1 MVSVRCYITAVRK
14 ARRAAGV
21 ERGEALSS
29 ALVLAVFAGVAIATQ
44 VVVNSIGL
52 RDLGIGGLVGISGF
66 ATGVVGL
73 ALALSAGR
81 PEITGKALV
90 CAAVSGVL
98 GAFILGSIVLAAN
111 QGGIARTLSLV
122 IASQLIA
129 GLLIDRS
136 GLFGEAAQQIGP
148 ARIFGI
154 ALILAGGVLLV
165 RD

>member
-1 MVSVRCYITAVRK
+1 MLYY
-14 ARRAAGV
+14 RRPKEPVAATGV
-21 ERGEALSS
+21 ERSEALNSG
-29 ALVLAVFAGVAIATQ
+29 LVLAVFAGVAIATQ

-52 RDLGIGGLVGISGF
+52 RDLGIGGLVGISRF

-73 ALALSAGR
+73 GLALPGGR
-81 PEITGKALV
+81 PEITSKALA

-111 QGGIARTLSLV
+111 ESGIARTLSLV

-129 GLLIDRS
+129 GLVIDRS
-136 GLFGEAAQQIGP
+136 GLFGEAAQQIEP
-148 ARIFGI
+148 VRIVGI
-154 ALILAGGVLLV
+154 TLILAGGILLV

>member
-1 MVSVRCYITAVRK
+1 MNS
-14 ARRAAGV
+14 GV
-21 ERGEALSS
+21 
-29 ALVLAVFAGVAIATQ
+29 VLAVFAGLAIATQ

-52 RDLGIGGLVGISGF
+52 RDLGMGGLLCISGF
-66 ATGVVGL
+66 ATGLVGL

-81 PEITGKALV
+81 PEMTGKALL

-129 GLLIDRS
+129 SLVIDRS
-136 GLFGEAAQQIGP
+136 GLFGEAAQGLGP
-148 ARIFGI
+148 AKIAGI
-154 ALILAGGVLLV
+154 ALILAGGILLV
-165 RD
+165 RG

>member
-1 MVSVRCYITAVRK
+1 MLYY
-14 ARRAAGV
+14 RRPKEPVAAAGV
-21 ERGEALSS
+21 ERSDALNFG
-29 ALVLAVFAGVAIATQ
+29 LVLAVLAGMAIATQ

-52 RDLGIGGLVGISGF
+52 RDLGIGSLVGISGF

-73 ALALSAGR
+73 GLALPAGR
-81 PEITGKALV
+81 PEITSEALA

-111 QGGIARTLSLV
+111 EGGIARTLSLV

-129 GLLIDRS
+129 GLVIDRS
-136 GLFGEAAQQIGP
+136 GLFGETAQQIGP
-148 ARIFGI
+148 ARIVGVT
-154 ALILAGGVLLV
+154 LILVGGIRLV

>member
-1 MVSVRCYITAVRK
+1 MNS
-14 ARRAAGV
+14 G
-21 ERGEALSS
+21 
-29 ALVLAVFAGVAIATQ
+29 LVLAAFAGVAIATQ

-73 ALALSAGR
+73 ALALSADR
-81 PEITGKALV
+81 PEVSGKALL

-129 GLLIDRS
+129 GLIIDRS
-136 GLFGEAAQQIGP
+136 GLFGEAAQQIGVS
-148 ARIFGI
+148 RIAGI
-154 ALILAGGVLLV
+154 ALILAGGILLV

>member
-1 MVSVRCYITAVRK
+1 MLYY
-14 ARRAAGV
+14 RRPKEPVAAAGV
-21 ERGEALSS
+21 ERSDALNSG
-29 ALVLAVFAGVAIATQ
+29 LVLAVFAGVAIATQ

-52 RDLGIGGLVGISGF
+52 NDLGIGSLVGISGF

-73 ALALSAGR
+73 GLALSAER
-81 PEITGKALV
+81 PEITSKALA

-111 QGGIARTLSLV
+111 EGGIARTLSLV

-129 GLLIDRS
+129 GLVIDRS
-136 GLFGEAAQQIGP
+136 GLFGETAQQIGP
-148 ARIFGI
+148 ARIVGVT
-154 ALILAGGVLLV
+154 LILAGGIILV

>member
-1 MVSVRCYITAVRK
+1 MNS
-14 ARRAAGV
+14 GV
-21 ERGEALSS
+21 
-29 ALVLAVFAGVAIATQ
+29 VLAVFAGLAIATQ

-52 RDLGIGGLVGISGF
+52 RDLGMGGLLCISGF
-66 ATGVVGL
+66 ATGLVGL

-81 PEITGKALV
+81 PEMTGKALL

-129 GLLIDRS
+129 GLVIDRS
-136 GLFGEAAQQIGP
+136 GLFGEAAQGLGP
-148 ARIFGI
+148 AKIAGI
-154 ALILAGGVLLV
+154 ALILAGGILLV
-165 RD
+165 RG

>member
-1 MVSVRCYITAVRK
+1 MNS
-14 ARRAAGV
+14 GF
-21 ERGEALSS
+21 
-29 ALVLAVFAGVAIATQ
+29 VLAVFAGLAIATQ

-52 RDLGIGGLVGISGF
+52 RDLGMGGLLGVSGF

-81 PEITGKALV
+81 PEATGKALL
-90 CAAVSGVL
+90 CAVVSGVL

-122 IASQLIA
+122 IASQLIV
-129 GLLIDRS
+129 GLVIDRS
-136 GLFGEAAQQIGP
+136 GLFGEAAQGLGP
-148 ARIFGI
+148 AKIAGI

-165 RD
+165 RE

>member
-1 MVSVRCYITAVRK
+1 MNSGA
-14 ARRAAGV
+14 
-21 ERGEALSS
+21 
-29 ALVLAVFAGVAIATQ
+29 VLAVFAGLAIATQ

-52 RDLGIGGLVGISGF
+52 RALGLGGLVCISGF

-73 ALALSAGR
+73 GLALSAGR
-81 PEITGKALV
+81 PEVTGRALA

-98 GAFILGSIVLAAN
+98 GAFILGAIVLAAN

-136 GLFGEAAQQIGP
+136 GLFGEAAQQIG
-148 ARIFGI
+148 AMRIAGI
-154 ALILAGGVLLV
+154 ALILAGGILLV
-165 RD
+165 RH